1 METLADVLYRQMTS
15 WSATY
20 YKEFLKQDIS
30 TFFPQSSKI
39 FTKNLLKD
47 IHSTVEP
54 MQLVIIGHL
63 YFDYFLLRALEESGI
78 NSNDRRYQS
87 FKAKLNKS
95 QELELLTQLQYE
107 FLDEI
112 NKLRNRFAH
121 DVFFDIT
128 SWDPTTL
135 PLVRNYSLVVPKRKD
150 LLVSFIVTHI
160 RFGFFLTCMEAGGK
174 NEWLALENVP
184 KHYN

>member
-1 METLADVLYRQMTS
+1 MGSIVDIFYRQMTS

-30 TFFPQSSKI
+30 AFFPQSSKI
-39 FTKNLLKD
+39 FTRNLLKD
-47 IHSTVEP
+47 IHATTEP

-63 YFDYFLLRALEESGI
+63 YFDYFLFRALEESGV
-78 NSNDRRYQS
+78 NCNEKRYQS
-87 FKAKLNKS
+87 FKVKLNKAL
-95 QELELLTQLQYE
+95 ELELLTQWQYE

-121 DVFFDIT
+121 NVFFDVT
-128 SWDPTTL
+128 SWDPTVL
-135 PLVRNYSLVVPKRKD
+135 PLVRNYSLVAPKRKD
-150 LLVSFIVTHI
+150 LLVSFVVTHI
-160 RFGFFLTCMEAGGK
+160 RFGFFLICMEAGDK

-184 KHYN
+184 KT

>member
-1 METLADVLYRQMTS
+1 MGSMADLFYRQMTS

-20 YKEFLKQDIS
+20 YKEFSKQDIS

-47 IHSTVEP
+47 IYSTSEP
-54 MQLVIIGHL
+54 MQLVIVGHL
-63 YFDYFLLRALEESGI
+63 YFDYFLFRALEEVGV
-78 NSNDRRYQS
+78 NSKERRYQS
-87 FKAKLNKS
+87 FKAKLNKA
-95 QELELLTQLQYE
+95 QELDLLTELQYE
-107 FLDEI
+107 FLVEI
-112 NKLRNRFAH
+112 NKLRNSFAH
-121 DVFFDIT
+121 NVFFDVT

-135 PLVRNYSLVVPKRKD
+135 PLVRNYSLTVPKRKD

-160 RFGFFLTCMEAGGK
+160 RFGFFLLCMEAGDK

-184 KHYN
+184 QT